1 MKKIIIMLSIL
12 FIVGCSSYP
21 NYKQNGGSTI
31 GGGRAN
37 FFTFTLGTSGHLSI
51 KKIDNIKTG
60 GLGFDKY
67 VVKSGKHILSVNAT
81 NGKQNRSGNI
91 TVNLLPYKKYQLE
104 AFFDSGK
111 YGSSPARIELMD
123 AINNSKLR
131 TYYLE

>member
-1 MKKIIIMLSIL
+1 M
-12 FIVGCSSYP
+12 
-21 NYKQNGGSTI
+21 
-31 GGGRAN
+31 
-37 FFTFTLGTSGHLSI
+37 
-51 KKIDNIKTG
+51 
-60 GLGFDKY
+60 
-67 VVKSGKHILSVNAT
+67 SVNAT